1 MIYARRG
8 APTRGGHM
16 DAEKRIREIAHRL
29 WEESGRQEGVAGQHW
44 AQAHQIFDAENS
56 KLVEQA
62 SAIAL
67 NSEGQRPR
75 ESHMRGIDEIL
86 ADAQKILAQSL
97 QEAFDAGKAHTASEL
112 KRRMTAIF
120 DDLISGD
127 AETHHA
133 QSHAGAGNGHQS
145 DQSHNHTN

>member
-1 MIYARRG
+1 
-8 APTRGGHM
+8 M

-29 WEESGRQEGVAGQHW
+29 WEESGRQQGAADRHW

-67 NSEGQRPR
+67 SSAGQRPR
-75 ESHMRGIDEIL
+75 EKHMAGIDDIL
-86 ADAQKILAQSL
+86 ANAQKVLAQSL
-97 QEAFDAGKAHTASEL
+97 QQAFDAGKAHTASEL

-120 DDLISGD
+120 DELISSD
-127 AETHHA
+127 ADTHHA
-133 QSHAGAGNGHQS
+133 EAHVGATNGHQSDHGHPS
-145 DQSHNHTN
+145 DQSHNHSN

>member
-1 MIYARRG
+1 
-8 APTRGGHM
+8 M

-29 WEESGRQEGVAGQHW
+29 WEESGRQEGAAGQHW

-56 KLVEQA
+56 KLAEQA

-67 NSEGQRPR
+67 SSAGQRPR
-75 ESHMRGIDEIL
+75 ERHMRGIDEIL
-86 ADAQKILAQSL
+86 ADAQKVLGQSL

-120 DDLISGD
+120 DELISGD

-133 QSHAGAGNGHQS
+133 QTHGGSTNGHQS
-145 DQSHNHTN
+145 DQGHNHTN

>member
-1 MIYARRG
+1 
-8 APTRGGHM
+8 M

-56 KLVEQA
+56 KRAEQA
-62 SAIAL
+62 SAIDLSSA
-67 NSEGQRPR
+67 GQRPR
-75 ESHMRGIDEIL
+75 ERYMRGIEEIL
-86 ADAQKILAQSL
+86 ADAQKVLAQSL

-133 QSHAGAGNGHQS
+133 PPHGGSGNGHQT